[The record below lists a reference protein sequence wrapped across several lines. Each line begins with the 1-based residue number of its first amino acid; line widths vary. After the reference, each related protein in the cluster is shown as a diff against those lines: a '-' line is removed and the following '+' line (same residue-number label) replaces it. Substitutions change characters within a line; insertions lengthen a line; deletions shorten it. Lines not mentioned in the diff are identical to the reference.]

1 MANREPMKVLVVDD
15 EAAMREVLE
24 MRLEAW
30 GYEVL
35 LAGDV
40 PEAER
45 LATTRRPDVVISDVV
60 LPEASGIDLLRS
72 LKAGDAERPV
82 ILMTAHGSVDLAV
95 EAMKEGAHDFLTKP
109 IEPETLRATLEELA
123 RELAERRAARRLD
136 AALAGGAGMGALV
149 GMSEP
154 MREVYR
160 LIRLVA
166 ATDAAVLVVGET
178 GTGKELVARSIHETS
193 RRHERSFV
201 AVNVAAIPEGLIE
214 SELFGHERGAFTGAV
229 TSRAGCFETAD
240 GGTLFLD
247 EVAEMP
253 LSMQPKLLR
262 VLEDGRVRR
271 LGGAREIPCDVRV
284 VAATNR
290 DARQAVADG
299 RLREDLFYRLNVFTI
314 PLPPLRERGDDLLLL
329 VQHFIRQFGRKHGIP
344 VEGLDGE
351 ARRLL
356 EGHPWPGNVRELRNG
371 IERAVIVARSGLIG
385 ASHLPAVVREAGGGG
400 ERGRIVLPGGVT
412 AAEAERIVIREAL
425 RASGGNKAEAAR
437 RLGLDVKTIRNKLK
451 AWGEDGEGG

>member
-15 EAAMREVLE
+15 EPAMREVLE

-178 GTGKELVARSIHETS
+178 GTGKELVARSIHEAS
-193 RRHERSFV
+193 RRHEGSFV

-229 TSRAGCFETAD
+229 TSRAGCFETAA

-329 VQHFIRQFGRKHGIP
+329 AQHFIRQLGRKHGIP

-356 EGHPWPGNVRELRNG
+356 EAHPWPGNVRELRNV

-385 ASHLPAVVREAGGGG
+385 SSHLPAAVREGGGGG

-412 AAEAERIVIREAL
+412 AAEAEQIVIREAL

-451 AWGEDGEGG
+451 VWGEDGEGG